1 MTDDCSSFCHP
12 SFNHHSFNPHD
23 SESMLQ
29 FMMDGNWHSHGTAL
43 MMPVHT
49 DEYQPFKDH
58 CNASFD
64 MTSDVSKHRE
74 LLKDIK
80 DEKNRFF
87 MENTNINKVQKFV
100 LSNTDTNDSNDK
112 GVGQDESV
120 SQVVETNENS
130 TSMLKWRL
138 LTEQEYQ
145 VFVNTLLPMM
155 SGINFF
161 DVKKREEFCVMYNEC
176 NTTTTQIYNDS
187 TDGMKGYI
195 NFMISFQKVIKIRF
209 GIIDGLHRLSVYM
222 KYLESFNTKDK
233 LPHMIHVNVGIM
245 NVIYDKTRVE
255 NGQDYYSDVIEK
267 VKMIS
272 KEVCVNNNK
281 VKNISCGDIINNLIN
296 EYESKFNGLPIGATI
311 KQWST
316 GPFRDDTKVRW
327 ASNFQYDFKQLAMYQ
342 FVTGY
347 NFMMSLLV
355 TSEALSLSEPFNS
368 ECTRLQQYV
377 KRNEVSTLSLPFMD
391 KTYSKIAYSLY
402 KKVLGDKIPTFDQFS
417 CNEIWTIPKSNH
429 RSNDAVKFRQ
439 AFRIDPYNCRLY
451 NVEKEWQNSDRSGEE
466 IIDFEVLKEQLK
478 AKWYKEN
485 SPFIDVFKDKGK
497 SGKVQVFSCGDWLKG
512 ASTSVTMIQTSKMIH
527 NNPDLRALWNK
538 VITDKHE
545 PKYDQ
550 LVTGS
555 PNFLSGNDIGS
566 ITTIAT
572 MISNFMFGS
581 FLPFGNKLPNIQAT
595 PKYNKL
601 KVYAI
606 DDVVLGQTRL
616 KKGGMKPQ
624 LRHFDSLK
632 QLLKDQ
638 LCAFMMHQFFEAY
651 SKFGSNPD
659 IVKDMT
665 DKHGIC
671 ACQFLLEFRSDGCK
685 DDNDHTNIT
694 HIKEHVKKLFDE
706 EPLKLDQVITGLDS
720 LEPTFK
726 QVRKM
731 MTSHDVVP
739 MQPTIF
745 GSLLLMYYKWLHNA
759 CAMGVLKKFTF
770 NVNVQKFLIDPKKFL
785 LENEN
790 VVFQEIKDSN
800 FLGDKYSFNTFY
812 EQLSGKDNILHLDA
826 FTPLTV
832 DEMVEKGKD
841 DLCLLHERF

>member
-1 MTDDCSSFCHP
+1 
-12 SFNHHSFNPHD
+12 
-23 SESMLQ
+23 
-29 FMMDGNWHSHGTAL
+29 
-43 MMPVHT
+43 
-49 DEYQPFKDH
+49 
-58 CNASFD
+58 
-64 MTSDVSKHRE
+64 
-74 LLKDIK
+74 
-80 DEKNRFF
+80 
-87 MENTNINKVQKFV
+87 
-100 LSNTDTNDSNDK
+100 
-112 GVGQDESV
+112 
-120 SQVVETNENS
+120 
-130 TSMLKWRL
+130 
-138 LTEQEYQ
+138 
-145 VFVNTLLPMM
+145 
-155 SGINFF
+155 
-161 DVKKREEFCVMYNEC
+161 
-176 NTTTTQIYNDS
+176 
-187 TDGMKGYI
+187 
-195 NFMISFQKVIKIRF
+195 
-209 GIIDGLHRLSVYM
+209 
-222 KYLESFNTKDK
+222 
-233 LPHMIHVNVGIM
+233 
-245 NVIYDKTRVE
+245 
-255 NGQDYYSDVIEK
+255 
-267 VKMIS
+267 
-272 KEVCVNNNK
+272 
-281 VKNISCGDIINNLIN
+281 
-296 EYESKFNGLPIGATI
+296 
-311 KQWST
+311 
-316 GPFRDDTKVRW
+316 
-327 ASNFQYDFKQLAMYQ
+327 
-342 FVTGY
+342 
-347 NFMMSLLV
+347 
-355 TSEALSLSEPFNS
+355 
-368 ECTRLQQYV
+368 
-377 KRNEVSTLSLPFMD
+377 
-391 KTYSKIAYSLY
+391 
-402 KKVLGDKIPTFDQFS
+402 
-417 CNEIWTIPKSNH
+417 
-429 RSNDAVKFRQ
+429 
-439 AFRIDPYNCRLY
+439 
-451 NVEKEWQNSDRSGEE
+451 
-466 IIDFEVLKEQLK
+466 
-478 AKWYKEN
+478 
-485 SPFIDVFKDKGK
+485 
-497 SGKVQVFSCGDWLKG
+497 
-512 ASTSVTMIQTSKMIH
+512 MIH

-616 KKGGMKPQ
+616 KKGGTNPQ

-659 IVKDMT
+659 IVKDMR
-665 DKHGIC
+665 DKHGIY

-770 NVNVQKFLIDPKKFL
+770 NENVQKFLIDPKKFL